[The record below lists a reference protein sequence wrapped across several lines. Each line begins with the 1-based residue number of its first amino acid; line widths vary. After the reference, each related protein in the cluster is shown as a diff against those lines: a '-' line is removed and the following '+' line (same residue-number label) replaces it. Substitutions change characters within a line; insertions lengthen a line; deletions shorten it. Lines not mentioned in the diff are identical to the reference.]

1 MRDQARLGVVYA
13 LLAFGAWGFN
23 PIYFKAVGGVPALEV
38 LAHRV
43 LWSVP
48 LLALLVTLAGTW
60 PRLRAALAEPRT
72 LLSLVASTLILSGNW
87 FVYIYAINTER
98 IVETSLGYYMNPLL
112 IVLLGVIFLRERLS
126 RLQALAVLLAA
137 AGVLNLIVQLGTVPW
152 IALFL
157 AGSFGVYGL
166 IRKVVT
172 LGSIEGLL
180 AETTLMLPLALS
192 WIAFIGLRGEGSFL
206 TGGWGLDVLI
216 ILAGPV
222 TALPLIWFASGA
234 RRLNYATVGIFQY
247 IAPSIQFVLGVFA
260 YDEPFGLAHLITF
273 ACIWTALVIYT
284 TDTLRRAARSDERS

>member
-1 MRDQARLGVVYA
+1 
-13 LLAFGAWGFN
+13 
-23 PIYFKAVGGVPALEV
+23 
-38 LAHRV
+38 
-43 LWSVP
+43 
-48 LLALLVTLAGTW
+48 
-60 PRLRAALAEPRT
+60 
-72 LLSLVASTLILSGNW
+72 
-87 FVYIYAINTER
+87 
-98 IVETSLGYYMNPLL
+98 
-112 IVLLGVIFLRERLS
+112 
-126 RLQALAVLLAA
+126 
-137 AGVLNLIVQLGTVPW
+137 VLNLIVQLGTVPW

-180 AETTLMLPLALS
+180 AETTLMLPPALA
-192 WIAFIGLRGEGSFL
+192 WIVFIGLRGEGSFL
-206 TGGWGLDVLI
+206 TGGWGLDILI

-273 ACIWTALVIYT
+273 ACIWTALIIYT
-284 TDTLRRAARSDERS
+284 TDTLRHAARSGRRS

>member
-72 LLSLVASTLILSGNW
+72 LLSLAASTLILSGNW

-98 IVETSLGYYMNPLL
+98 IVEASLGYYMNPLL
-112 IVLLGVIFLRERLS
+112 IVLLGMIFLRERLS

-180 AETTLMLPLALS
+180 AETTLMLPPALA
-192 WIAFIGLRGEGSFL
+192 WIVFIGLRGEGSFL
-206 TGGWGLDVLI
+206 TGGWGLDILI

-247 IAPSIQFVLGVFA
+247 IAPSIQFALGVFA

-273 ACIWTALVIYT
+273 ACIWTALIIYT
-284 TDTLRRAARSDERS
+284 TDTLRRAARSGRRS

>member
-1 MRDQARLGVVYA
+1 MRDQVRLGAVYA
-13 LLAFGAWGFN
+13 LLAFGAWGVN
-23 PIYFKAVGGVPALEV
+23 PIYFKAVRSVPALEI

-98 IVETSLGYYMNPLL
+98 IVEASLGYYMNPLL

-180 AETTLMLPLALS
+180 AETTLMLPPALA
-192 WIAFIGLRGEGSFL
+192 WIVFIGLRGEGSFL
-206 TGGWGLDVLI
+206 TGGWGLDILI

-273 ACIWTALVIYT
+273 ACIWTALIIYT
-284 TDTLRRAARSDERS
+284 TDTLRHAARSGRRS